1 MDRVSSQ
8 MTPRDMQY
16 YMRRNGVRTNEM
28 TNKVAGNTRVLDPRD
43 DPSAASHSVLL
54 SSKIDRLQTFV
65 DNAEQMKDD
74 IRLAEN
80 SLQQANTI
88 LHDVRRLAVTA
99 ANGTYSES
107 DRKIMANQLNEYLY
121 GLIDLANTRNE
132 DGIALFSGTRRSPD
146 AFKAIE
152 SSVEGSGHP
161 VVVSVEYIGDNGGR
175 TTEISDGR
183 FAEFAN
189 AGDHLFWANYDRLYS
204 PFNALGY
211 RVLEDSAIM
220 IDGKTI
226 PLAAGDNIHT
236 IINKINQADLR
247 VRAYFDEPGGS
258 ITLEAT
264 EPHQIWLED
273 EGAGTVLS
281 DLGFI
286 EQNQLPPYNLAGG
299 VIRSGG
305 SVFDEVI
312 RLRDQ
317 LYKNNALDAGG
328 KGLKGIS
335 IAQDNLLTKIAHIG
349 NLEQRLD
356 TVVSRLTLDIP
367 QYADMNNRQLGK
379 TPDDLA
385 QSIVEMQD
393 LQNMHKATLQTTAK
407 VLQPTLMDFLR

>member
-1 MDRVSSQ
+1 MERVSSQ

-16 YMRRNGVRTNEM
+16 FMRRNGVRTNE
-28 TNKVAGNTRVLDPRD
+28 TANKVAGNTRVLDPRD
-43 DPSAASHSVLL
+43 NPSAASHSVLL

-80 SLQQANTI
+80 SLQQANVI
-88 LHDVRRLAVTA
+88 LHDVRELAVAA

-107 DRKIMANQLNEYLY
+107 DRKIMANELNEYLY
-121 GLIDLANTRNE
+121 GLLDLANTRNE

-146 AFKAIE
+146 AFKTLMG
-152 SSVEGSGHP
+152 SVEGGDRP
-161 VVVSVEYIGDNGGR
+161 VVVGVEYIGDNGGR

-183 FAEFAN
+183 FAEFQN
-189 AGDHLFWANYDRLYS
+189 VGDQLFWANYDRLYS

-211 RVLEDSAIM
+211 RVLEDSAIL
-220 IDGKTI
+220 IDGQTVE
-226 PLAAGDNIHT
+226 LSAGDNIHS
-236 IINKINQADLR
+236 IINKINQAHLR

-258 ITLEAT
+258 LILEAT

-273 EGAGTVLS
+273 VGEGTILN

-286 EQNQLPPYNLAGG
+286 DQQQLPPYNLASG
-299 VIRSGG
+299 VIQSGG
-305 SVFDEVI
+305 SLFDEVI

-328 KGLKGIS
+328 KGLNGIS
-335 IAQDNLLTKIAHIG
+335 VAQDNLLTKIAHIG
-349 NLEQRLD
+349 SLEQRLD
-356 TVVSRLTLDIP
+356 TVMSRLTLDIP
-367 QYADMNNRQLGK
+367 QYADMNNKQLGK
-379 TPDDLA
+379 TPEDLA
-385 QSIVEMQD
+385 QSIVEMQE

>member
-1 MDRVSSQ
+1 
-8 MTPRDMQY
+8 
-16 YMRRNGVRTNEM
+16 
-28 TNKVAGNTRVLDPRD
+28 
-43 DPSAASHSVLL
+43 
-54 SSKIDRLQTFV
+54 
-65 DNAEQMKDD
+65 
-74 IRLAEN
+74 
-80 SLQQANTI
+80 
-88 LHDVRRLAVTA
+88 
-99 ANGTYSES
+99 
-107 DRKIMANQLNEYLY
+107 
-121 GLIDLANTRNE
+121 
-132 DGIALFSGTRRSPD
+132 
-146 AFKAIE
+146 
-152 SSVEGSGHP
+152 
-161 VVVSVEYIGDNGGR
+161 
-175 TTEISDGR
+175 
-183 FAEFAN
+183 
-189 AGDHLFWANYDRLYS
+189 
-204 PFNALGY
+204 
-211 RVLEDSAIM
+211 M

-226 PLAAGDNIHT
+226 PLSAGDNIHT

-273 EGAGTVLS
+273 AGNGTVLS

-305 SVFDEVI
+305 SIFDEVI

-335 IAQDNLLTKIAHIG
+335 VAQDNLLTKIAHIG

-356 TVVSRLTLDIP
+356 TVMSRLTLDIP
-367 QYADMNNRQLGK
+367 QYADMNNKQLGK

>member
-16 YMRRNGVRTNEM
+16 YMRKNGVRSNE
-28 TNKVAGNTRVLDPRD
+28 TANKVAGNTRVLDPRD
-43 DPSAASHSVLL
+43 NPSAAAHSVLL

-65 DNAEQMKDD
+65 ENAEQMKDD

-80 SLQQANTI
+80 SLQQANAI

-99 ANGTYSES
+99 SNGTYSES

-146 AFKAIE
+146 AFKMIE
-152 SSVEGSGHP
+152 SSVEGSGYP
-161 VVVSVEYIGDNGGR
+161 VVVSVEYIGDNGNR

-183 FAEFAN
+183 FAEFFN
-189 AGDHLFWANYDRLYS
+189 AGDHLFWANYDRIYS

-236 IINKINQADLR
+236 IINKINQTDLR

-258 ITLEAT
+258 MILEAT

-273 EGAGTVLS
+273 AGNGTVLR

-286 EQNQLPPYNLAGG
+286 EQDQLPPYNLAGG

-305 SVFDEVI
+305 SIFDEVI

-335 IAQDNLLTKIAHIG
+335 VAQDNLLTKIAHIG

-356 TVVSRLTLDIP
+356 TVMSRLTLDIP
-367 QYADMNNRQLGK
+367 QYADMNNKQLGK

-393 LQNMHKATLQTTAK
+393 IQNMHKATLQTTAK

>member
-8 MTPRDMQY
+8 MTPYDMQY
-16 YMRRNGVRTNEM
+16 YMRRNGVRSNELS
-28 TNKVAGNTRVLDPRD
+28 NKVAGNTRVLDPRD
-43 DPSAASHSVLL
+43 NPSAAANAVLL

-65 DNAEQMKDD
+65 ENAEQMKDD

-88 LHDVRRLAVTA
+88 LHDVRELAVA
-99 ANGTYSES
+99 ASNGTYSEY

-121 GLIDLANTRNE
+121 GLLDLANTRNE
-132 DGIALFSGTRRSPD
+132 DGIALFSGTRRSQD
-146 AFKAIE
+146 AFKALE
-152 SSVEGSGHP
+152 GSVEGSEHP
-161 VVVSVEYIGDNGGR
+161 VIVSVD
-175 TTEISDGR
+175 S
-183 FAEFAN
+183 N
-189 AGDHLFWANYDRLYS
+189 AGDHLFWANYDRIYS

-211 RVLEDSAIM
+211 RVLQDSSVL
-220 IDGKTI
+220 IDGKEVA
-226 PLAAGDNIHT
+226 LSAGDNLHT

-247 VRAYFDEPGGS
+247 VRASFDEVGGS
-258 ITLEAT
+258 IVLEAT

-273 EGAGTVLS
+273 VGGGTVLS

-286 EQNQLPPYNLAGG
+286 ETNQLPPYNLAGG

-305 SVFDEVI
+305 SIFDEVI

-317 LYKNNALDAGG
+317 LYRNNAIDAGG
-328 KGLKGIS
+328 KGLNGIS
-335 IAQDNLLTKIAHIG
+335 IAQDNLLAKIAHIG
-349 NLEQRLD
+349 NLENRLD
-356 TVVSRLTLDIP
+356 TVQSRLTLDTV
-367 QYADMNNRQLGK
+367 QYADMSNKQLGK

-385 QSIVEMQD
+385 QSIVEMQE